1 MQHAMR
7 VFVSCALAACIG
19 SPVAALKQQQRDQ
32 SVVNPIRK
40 VVTMLQKMQK
50 KVEQE
55 GVEET
60 NLYDKFMCY
69 CNSGGKDLEAS
80 ISAASGKVS
89 DLPSQIDAAEAR
101 LVQLKDDIKQHQTDR
116 YAAKEAM
123 AKATAIREKEAAAY
137 AGSKTETDATN
148 QAIAKAVAALEKG
161 MAGGFL
167 QTASAHFL
175 KDVVMK
181 KEDIREEDR
190 QVLLSF
196 LASGTGSSYAPQSG
210 DVVGI
215 LKQMGDDLASNLAD
229 ATTAEEEA
237 IKTYEELMRA
247 KTQEVEA
254 LTASIEKKLMEVG
267 ELGVS
272 IVAMKD
278 DLTDTEAALMADK
291 EFLVNLDKSCKTKTA
306 EWEVRL
312 KTRADELTA
321 LGETIKLLNDDDALD
336 LFKKTLPSAS
346 ASFAQVQV
354 NVMSVRARALEMI
367 RKISRGSRT
376 RNRPGLDFM
385 ILALSG
391 RKTMSRGGFEKVVK
405 MCDDMVAELKKE
417 QLDDENKKEYCSVQF
432 DQMDDKKKS
441 LERTIDTAAREISKA
456 KDAIETLTEEIAAL
470 EAGIVELDKSVIAA
484 TEQRRAE
491 NQEFKDELAANGAAK
506 ELLVKAKKRLNQFY
520 NPTVALLAAAGDHLK
535 HASSSALIE
544 IAEHTRHS
552 REAPAPPP
560 TTWDAYAK
568 KSGESGG
575 VVAML
580 DLLIKDLEKDI
591 TESKVDEENNQSD
604 YETMM
609 KESAAKRAEDSK
621 SLAAKLEDKADAEKA
636 LSDFS
641 EVKKDTASELMAT
654 LKYIQSL
661 HLECDWLLQYFDIRK
676 KARSDEIDSLLKA
689 KAVLSGAD
697 MSFLQTK
704 D

>member
-1 MQHAMR
+1 
-7 VFVSCALAACIG
+7 
-19 SPVAALKQQQRDQ
+19 
-32 SVVNPIRK
+32 
-40 VVTMLQKMQK
+40 
-50 KVEQE
+50 
-55 GVEET
+55 
-60 NLYDKFMCY
+60 
-69 CNSGGKDLEAS
+69 
-80 ISAASGKVS
+80 
-89 DLPSQIDAAEAR
+89 
-101 LVQLKDDIKQHQTDR
+101 
-116 YAAKEAM
+116 
-123 AKATAIREKEAAAY
+123 
-137 AGSKTETDATN
+137 
-148 QAIAKAVAALEKG
+148 
-161 MAGGFL
+161 
-167 QTASAHFL
+167 
-175 KDVVMK
+175 
-181 KEDIREEDR
+181 
-190 QVLLSF
+190 
-196 LASGTGSSYAPQSG
+196 
-210 DVVGI
+210 
-215 LKQMGDDLASNLAD
+215 
-229 ATTAEEEA
+229 
-237 IKTYEELMRA
+237 
-247 KTQEVEA
+247 
-254 LTASIEKKLMEVG
+254 
-267 ELGVS
+267 
-272 IVAMKD
+272 
-278 DLTDTEAALMADK
+278 
-291 EFLVNLDKSCKTKTA
+291 
-306 EWEVRL
+306 
-312 KTRADELTA
+312 
-321 LGETIKLLNDDDALD
+321 
-336 LFKKTLPSAS
+336 LPSAS

-636 LSDFS
+636 LSDYS

>member
-55 GVEET
+55 GVEEKK
-60 NLYDKFMCY
+60 LYDKFMCY

-101 LVQLKDDIKQHQTDR
+101 LLQLKDDIKQHQTDR
-116 YAAKEAM
+116 HAAKEAM

-196 LASGTGSSYAPQSG
+196 LASGTGSSYAPRSG

-237 IKTYEELMRA
+237 IKTYEELMMA

-254 LTASIEKKLMEVG
+254 LTESIEKKLIEVG

-278 DLTDTEAALMADK
+278 DLTDKEEALMADK
-291 EFLVNLDKSCKTKTA
+291 EFLVNLDRSCKTKTA

-312 KTRADELTA
+312 KTRADEL
-321 LGETIKLLNDDDALD
+321 
-336 LFKKTLPSAS
+336 
-346 ASFAQVQV
+346 
-354 NVMSVRARALEMI
+354 
-367 RKISRGSRT
+367 
-376 RNRPGLDFM
+376 
-385 ILALSG
+385 
-391 RKTMSRGGFEKVVK
+391 
-405 MCDDMVAELKKE
+405 
-417 QLDDENKKEYCSVQF
+417 
-432 DQMDDKKKS
+432 
-441 LERTIDTAAREISKA
+441 
-456 KDAIETLTEEIAAL
+456 
-470 EAGIVELDKSVIAA
+470 AGCC
-484 TEQRRAE
+484 
-491 NQEFKDELAANGAAK
+491 
-506 ELLVKAKKRLNQFY
+506 
-520 NPTVALLAAAGDHLK
+520 
-535 HASSSALIE
+535 
-544 IAEHTRHS
+544 
-552 REAPAPPP
+552 
-560 TTWDAYAK
+560 
-568 KSGESGG
+568 
-575 VVAML
+575 
-580 DLLIKDLEKDI
+580 
-591 TESKVDEENNQSD
+591 
-604 YETMM
+604 
-609 KESAAKRAEDSK
+609 
-621 SLAAKLEDKADAEKA
+621 
-636 LSDFS
+636 LSDPSTHPLS
-641 EVKKDTASELMAT
+641 ERRR
-654 LKYIQSL
+654 
-661 HLECDWLLQYFDIRK
+661 CP
-676 KARSDEIDSLLKA
+676 
-689 KAVLSGAD
+689 
-697 MSFLQTK
+697 
-704 D
+704 